1 MVVNGSPSLWRK
13 ACRASGGMS
22 FADLPVDFALMLRQ
36 APPIA
41 VALTITFVA
50 AALSSWGS
58 VADAAA
64 SVPVCR
70 TVRASGGDYNG
81 GGGTMY
87 AEVKIAN
94 TASQTCVVSG
104 RPWIKLPRLPHP
116 VTVEDLTGSVLAG
129 DAGRRVILRP
139 RQSAHAFILVI
150 PGSCDRGTTV
160 SFALRAVAGWRNR
173 GVEISGVACNNGSAT
188 IAVGSFQK

>member
-1 MVVNGSPSLWRK
+1 
-13 ACRASGGMS
+13 
-22 FADLPVDFALMLRQ
+22 MLRQ
-36 APPIA
+36 APPIV
-41 VALTITFVA
+41 VALTITLIA
-50 AALSSWGS
+50 AALLPSRAS
-58 VADAAA
+58 VADAAG

-81 GGGTMY
+81 GGGTIY
-87 AEVKIAN
+87 AEVKITN

-129 DAGRRVILRP
+129 VAGRRVVLRP
-139 RQSAHAFILVI
+139 RQSAHAFILIV

-160 SFALRAVAGWRNR
+160 SFTLRAVAGWQNR
-173 GVEISGVACNNGSAT
+173 GVGVGGVACNNGSAT